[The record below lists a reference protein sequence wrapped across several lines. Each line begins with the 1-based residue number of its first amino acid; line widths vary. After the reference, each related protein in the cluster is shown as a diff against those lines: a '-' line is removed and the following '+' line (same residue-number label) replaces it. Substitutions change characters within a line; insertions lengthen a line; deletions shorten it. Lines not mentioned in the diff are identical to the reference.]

1 MRKYLFGIGFLILAF
16 TPVTCS
22 SMCISWLL
30 DYQPP
35 GVYVGAFGGIAGG
48 YSLKSKGVVVNRGYY
63 CGLNVGKKVFPNLR
77 LEVDGTWQG
86 NDVHGIK
93 KKPVALE
100 HVKGTINIWS
110 GMVNAIFDFNLPF
123 PGSPSLGGGV
133 GYAHAHG
140 HWSGSLTQSI
150 DEKTTLSKTL
160 KSSLTKSGLAWQI
173 IADLNFFLMDD
184 LKLNVEYRYLKL
196 TSELNSSKFG
206 LSLVKFF

>member
-1 MRKYLFGIGFLILAF
+1 MRKYLFGLGLVVFAF
-16 TPVTCS
+16 TPLNCS
-22 SMCISWLL
+22 SICIPWLL

-35 GVYVGAFGGIAGG
+35 GVYVGAFGGIGGG
-48 YSLKSKGVVVNRGYY
+48 YNLNSKGVRVNRGYY
-63 CGLNVGKKVFPNLR
+63 FGFNLGKKVYPNLR
-77 LEVDGTWQG
+77 VEIDGSWQG

-93 KKPVALE
+93 ENSIPLR
-100 HVKGTINIWS
+100 HVKGPINIWS

-123 PGSPSLGGGV
+123 PGSPSLGGGI

-140 HWSGSLTQSI
+140 HWSGTLTQFI
-150 DEKTTLSKTL
+150 DENTTLDKTL

-184 LKLNVEYRYLKL
+184 LKLNVEYRYFRL
-196 TSELNSSKFG
+196 TSEVNSSKFG